1 MIMKSAFKILSQTF
15 IVLILSIFFVSCAED
30 EINPEVP
37 AGEEKY
43 TVAIQVMGSNDEAA
57 DYLVQTEKLLEGP
70 ITSEGQGVEQTGWRY
85 FTSVNNTLFSIGYY
99 ADNNAIAYRLD
110 DEGNLY
116 EHGRFVFEKTLDIMA
131 PADNNTLL
139 AMEVPRAGVNNRV
152 LHVIDVDE
160 VSIERKIETEIY
172 KPAGDSLVKWPTG
185 MVVKGDKLFISFYPM
200 SPSGNFTTPDV
211 DTAQVAVFSYPE
223 IEFQKVLSDTRTS
236 PVGIYGNASG
246 IIESDNGDLYT
257 FSSSSLAAGFT
268 KQTKPSGI
276 LRIKNG
282 ETEFDP
288 NYFLNIEEA
297 TNGGKIVYFAP
308 VGNGKAI
315 ARILTDD
322 STLWGAFSV
331 VNPICK
337 LVIIDLEAASVTDV
351 SGVPLH
357 GGQYATPSL
366 VEDGKVYMNIT
377 TATDAHIYEIDPETA
392 TSVKG
397 AEIEGLEAKGIFNL
411 N

>member
-1 MIMKSAFKILSQTF
+1 MKSSFKLLSQTF
-15 IVLILSIFFVSCAED
+15 IILMITSFFISCSQD
-30 EINPEVP
+30 EIEQEVP
-37 AGEEKY
+37 SAEEKY

-57 DYLVQTEKLLEGP
+57 DYLVQTEELTEGT
-70 ITSEGQGVEQTGWRY
+70 ITSEGQGIEQTGWRY
-85 FTSVNNTLFSIGYY
+85 FTHVNNTLFSIGYY
-99 ADNNAIAYRLD
+99 ADNNAIAYRLNN
-110 DEGNLY
+110 EGELV
-116 EHGRFVFEKTLDIMA
+116 EHGRFVFEKTLDCLA

-152 LHVIDVDE
+152 LHVIDVDN
-160 VSIERKIETEIY
+160 VSIKRKVETEIY
-172 KPAGDSLVKWPTG
+172 KPAGDTLVKWPTG
-185 MVVKGDKLFISFYPM
+185 MVVKGDKLFVSFYPL
-200 SPSGNFTTPDV
+200 SPSGNFTTPNV

-223 IEFQKVLSDTRTS
+223 IVFQKVLSDTRTS
-236 PVGIYGNASG
+236 PIGIYGNATG

-268 KQTKPSGI
+268 KQTRPSGI

-288 NYFLNIEEA
+288 TYFLNIEEA
-297 TNGGKIVYFAP
+297 TAGGKIVYFAP
-308 VGNGKAI
+308 VGNGKAV
-315 ARILTDD
+315 ARIAVDN
-322 STLWGAFSV
+322 STLWGVFRVS
-331 VNPICK
+331 NPICK
-337 LVIIDLEAASVTDV
+337 LVIIDLEAATVTDV

-366 VEDGKVYMNIT
+366 VENGKVYLNIT

-397 AEIEGLEAKGIFNL
+397 AEVEGLEAKGIFNL

>member
-1 MIMKSAFKILSQTF
+1 MKNSFRLLSQTLIILLLTTF
-15 IVLILSIFFVSCAED
+15 IISCSQDDIE
-30 EINPEVP
+30 PELP
-37 AGEEKY
+37 SEEEKY

-57 DYLVQTEKLLEGP
+57 DYLVQTDELTEGS

-85 FTSVNNTLFSIGYY
+85 FTQVNKTVFSIGYY
-99 ADNNAIAYRLD
+99 ADNNAIAYELNN
-110 DEGNLY
+110 EGNLI
-116 EHGRFVFEKTLDIMA
+116 ERGRFVFEKTLDVLA
-131 PADNNTLL
+131 PADDNTLL

-152 LHVIDVDE
+152 LHIIDVDN
-160 VSIERKIETEIY
+160 VSIQRKVETEIY

-185 MVVKGDKLFISFYPM
+185 MVVKGDKLFISFYPI
-200 SPSGNFTTPDV
+200 SPSGNFTTPNV

-236 PVGIYGNASG
+236 PVGIYGNATG

-268 KQTKPSGI
+268 KETKPSGI
-276 LRIKNG
+276 LRIKSG
-282 ETEFDP
+282 ATEFDP
-288 NYFLNIEEA
+288 NYFLNIEEV
-297 TNGGKIVYFAP
+297 TGGGKIVYFAP
-308 VGNGKAI
+308 VGNGKAV
-315 ARILTDD
+315 ARIVTDD

-331 VNPICK
+331 INPICK
-337 LVIIDLEAASVTDV
+337 LVIIDLEAATVTDV

-366 VEDGKVYMNIT
+366 VENGKVYLNIT

-397 AEIEGLEAKGIFNL
+397 AEVQGLEAKGIFNL